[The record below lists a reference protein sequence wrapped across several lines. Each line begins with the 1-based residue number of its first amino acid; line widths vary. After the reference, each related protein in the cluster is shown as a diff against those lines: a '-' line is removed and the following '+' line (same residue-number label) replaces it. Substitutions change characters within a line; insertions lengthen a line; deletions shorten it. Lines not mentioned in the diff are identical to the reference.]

1 MSTSALNPMTPANCN
16 LQDFPRMMIDIPRLR
31 GSEFDAILDDGAWR
45 AGLNLWLTS
54 WHQVPAASLA
64 DDDAALAKAAGLGRD
79 VRTWRKVKAEAL
91 RGWQLCSDG
100 LLYHPVVAEMALEAW
115 LEKLAQALSSGAGN
129 AKRWGGVFDPA
140 PIEAEIDQC
149 AGMLAALNPKS
160 KALAK
165 AIRRKSRPTDTGNPD
180 GTEKPS
186 RRDTKTVPTGSQET
200 GTGKGIEDRPPNP
213 PRGGERADRFAEGWN
228 AYPIAGRGNSGPD
241 RAAAVWSA
249 AAERAG
255 GEGALIAAI
264 QAHASQLANSG
275 GKAKNFDRWLRDDGF
290 AAYLGQTVAAPVS
303 TWSGPAEVWNEAR
316 RAMGEETVR
325 TYLGRCAWQDSP
337 VRAVI
342 APHEFAAGK
351 LRSGAGAALASLGVQ
366 ILVGE
371 KAA

>member
-186 RRDTKTVPTGSQET
+186 QRDTKTVPAGSQET
-200 GTGKGIEDRPPNP
+200 GTGKGIEERPPNP
-213 PRGGERADRFAEGWN
+213 PQGGERADRFAEGWK
-228 AYPIAGRGNSGPD
+228 AYPIAGRGNAGP
-241 RAAAVWSA
+241 AKASAEWGA

-255 GEGALIAAI
+255 GEDALIGAI
-264 QAHASQLANSG
+264 KAHAARLASDG
-275 GKAKNFDRWLRDDGF
+275 SKAKNFDRWLRDDGF
-290 AAYLGQTVAAPVS
+290 AAYLGQSGAKPTT
-303 TWSGPAEVWNEAR
+303 TWSGPEDVWEA
-316 RAMGEETVR
+316 ASLTMGRDLATS
-325 TYLGRCAWQDSP
+325 YLGQCRWQASP
-337 VRAVI
+337 IKAVI

>member
-1 MSTSALNPMTPANCN
+1 MSAPLTPANCN

-54 WHQVPAASLA
+54 WHQVPAASLS
-64 DDDAALAKAAGLGRD
+64 DDDASLAKAAGLGRD
-79 VRTWRKVKAEAL
+79 VRTWKKVKAEAL
-91 RGWQLCSDG
+91 RGWLKCTDG

-129 AKRWGGVFDPA
+129 AKRWGGTFDPA

-180 GTEKPS
+180 GTENPS
-186 RRDTKTVPTGSQET
+186 RRDTKDVPSGSQET

-213 PRGGERADRFAEGWN
+213 PEGGCRQDRFAEGWG
-228 AYPIAGRGNSGPD
+228 AYPLAGRGNSGPAKSEAEWPG
-241 RAAAVWSA
+241 AAQ
-249 AAERAG
+249 RAG
-255 GEGALIAAI
+255 GEEALIGAI
-264 QAHASQLANSG
+264 KAHSARLAKDG

-290 AAYLGQTVAAPVS
+290 AAYLGQQAAKPAAA
-303 TWSGPAEVWNEAR
+303 WSGPDDVWAEVV
-316 RAMGEETVR
+316 RAMGEDLATS
-325 TYLGRCAWQDSP
+325 YLGQCRWQGAP
-337 VRAVI
+337 IMAVV

-351 LRSGAGAALASLGVQ
+351 LRSAAGAALAALGFQ
-366 ILVGE
+366 IIVETGR
-371 KAA
+371 AA